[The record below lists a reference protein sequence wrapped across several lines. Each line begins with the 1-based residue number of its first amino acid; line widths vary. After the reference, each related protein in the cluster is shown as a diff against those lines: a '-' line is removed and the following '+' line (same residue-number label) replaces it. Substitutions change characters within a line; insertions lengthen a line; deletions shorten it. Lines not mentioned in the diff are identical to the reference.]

1 MVEYE
6 QSLLDTI
13 SFQQSWK
20 TNTDHMT
27 CEYDIPPTLEQN
39 LNAKSFTKDL
49 IRFSSNPRNFVGNHP
64 KNTTPH

>member
-27 CEYDIPPTLEQN
+27 CEYDIPTLEQ
-39 LNAKSFTKDL
+39 
-49 IRFSSNPRNFVGNHP
+49 I
-64 KNTTPH
+64 